1 MKRSTT
7 RCHTHTGQ
15 GFDPFRPRGEDV
27 HVEDIAHHLALI
39 NRYGGACPEPYSVAQ
54 HSVHV
59 ADLVWEFSGDP
70 VWTLKGLHH
79 DSAEAYIGD
88 QRRPI
93 KRRLSYL
100 RSPYALGT
108 FEHLEESVLK
118 TILQEFGLGG
128 LPTTKQSQMIRDCDE
143 ALLTAEMN
151 TFFGKS
157 RKHWVTFGAVKP
169 WPWKRAKATFLK
181 RHYDLMA
188 KMRATAKEGA
198 KG

>member
-15 GFDPFRPRGEDV
+15 GFDPFRPRVEDIR
-27 HVEDIAHHLALI
+27 VEDIAHHLALI

-54 HSVHV
+54 HAVHV
-59 ADLVWEFSGDP
+59 ADLVWEFSADP
-70 VWTLKGLHH
+70 ATTLAALHH

-93 KRRLSYL
+93 KGRLACL
-100 RSPYALGT
+100 MGGVFLV
-108 FEHLEESVLK
+108 FDNLEGSVLDA
-118 TILQEFGLGG
+118 IFEAFGIAPPKGTLA
-128 LPTTKQSQMIRDCDE
+128 KMVKDSDE
-143 ALLTAEMN
+143 ALLVAEMN
-151 TFFGKS
+151 TFFGES
-157 RKHWVTFGAVKP
+157 RKHWVTFGEVKP

-181 RHYDLMA
+181 RHNDLIA
-188 KMRATAKEGA
+188 KMRATAKEGV